1 MSSSSMSV
9 SSPSVNPSRLCPS
22 GKYETRLTL
31 DRKFSE
37 LNLKVTLNALFAG
50 GAEGSQF
57 LLSSI
62 WIVESQVANEVA
74 LVTER
79 LAALGALVPLL
90 AGRRGHVVRVVV
102 EVLVPAEELLLPETL
117 VALIALVRL
126 LISVDQHVRLEV
138 ALRDGGVG
146 AEVAF
151 EALFSLVSLAVK
163 LKAKKNGCF

>member
-1 MSSSSMSV
+1 MSV
-9 SSPSVNPSRLCPS
+9 SSPSVKPSRLWPS
-22 GKYETRLTL
+22 RGNKIVVKYCQRTRREKLFTL
-31 DRKFSE
+31 D
-37 LNLKVTLNALFAG
+37 ALLAG
-50 GAEGSQF
+50 GAEGAQL
-57 LLSSI
+57 LLSGI
-62 WIVESQVANEVA
+62 GIVEGQVANEVA